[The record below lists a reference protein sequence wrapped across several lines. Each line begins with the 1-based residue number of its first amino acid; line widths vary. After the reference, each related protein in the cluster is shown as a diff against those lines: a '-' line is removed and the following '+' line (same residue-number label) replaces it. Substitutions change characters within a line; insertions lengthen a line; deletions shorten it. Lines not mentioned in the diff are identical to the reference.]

1 MLRFEEAQA
10 RLLGLVKPL
19 GAERAHLDAALGRVL
34 AEDVL
39 SPGDLPASDHSSMDG
54 YALRSADLA
63 GEPPFRLPL
72 RGESQAGAKPPPLT
86 PGAAM
91 RIFTG
96 ATLPEGADAVVAQE
110 DTAREG
116 EHVVVR
122 VRAEPHLF
130 VRRRGED
137 LRAGGLALAAGTR
150 LRPSHL
156 GMAASADRAWLSV
169 TRRPRVAILCTG
181 DELRAPGSPARE
193 ASLPESNGVALRA
206 MARRA
211 GAEAEVLPYV
221 GDDPEATRRAVDE
234 ALRGADVVVTVGG
247 VSVGDRDFVKPALEA
262 AGVSLEFWRVAIK
275 PGKPLAVGRR
285 RDALVVGLPGNPG
298 SAMVTAALFLLP
310 ALRALQ
316 GERVC
321 FPPALL
327 ARLAAPFRHAP
338 GRTEFAR
345 ARLYDE
351 GGERVVEALSNQASG
366 AVTSM
371 AEADALLRV
380 EAEASSLEAGA
391 RVPVYPASEL
401 GF

>member
-19 GAERAHLDAALGRVL
+19 GAERSHLDAALGRVL

-39 SPGDLPASDHSSMDG
+39 APADLPAVDHSAMDG
-54 YALRSADLA
+54 YALAAGDLV
-63 GEPPFRLPL
+63 GEPPYRLPV
-72 RGESQAGAKPPPLT
+72 RGEAQAGAPPGALAPR
-86 PGAAM
+86 AAM

-96 ATLPEGADAVVAQE
+96 AALPAGADAVVAQE
-110 DTAREG
+110 DTSREG
-116 EHVVVR
+116 GDVL
-122 VRAEPHLF
+122 VRARVAPFGF

-137 LRAGGLALAAGTR
+137 LRAGAVALAAGTR

-156 GMAASADRAWLSV
+156 GLAAAADRAWV
-169 TRRPRVAILCTG
+169 AVARRPRVAIVCTG
-181 DELRAPGSPARE
+181 DELRAPGSRARE

-221 GDDPEATRRAVDE
+221 ADDPGATRAAVGE

-262 AGVSLEFWRVAIK
+262 AGVALDFWRVAIR

-285 RDALVVGLPGNPG
+285 GDALVLGLPGNPG
-298 SAMVTAALFLLP
+298 SALVTAALFLVP

-327 ARLAAPFRHAP
+327 ARLATPYRHAP

-351 GGERVVEALSNQASG
+351 GGERVVEALANQASG
-366 AVTSM
+366 AAVAM

-380 EAEASSLEAGA
+380 EAEADGLEAGA

>member
-39 SPGDLPASDHSSMDG
+39 ASADLPATDHSSMDG
-54 YALRSADLA
+54 YALRSADRA
-63 GEPPFRLPL
+63 GAPPYRLPV
-72 RGESQAGAKPPPLT
+72 RGESQAGAKPGPLV
-86 PGAAM
+86 PGSAM

-110 DTAREG
+110 DTAREND
-116 EHVVVR
+116 EVIVR
-122 VRAEPHLF
+122 VEVAPFSF
-130 VRRRGED
+130 VRRRGAD
-137 LRAGGLALAAGTR
+137 LRAGGVALAAGTR

-156 GMAASADRAWLSV
+156 GLAASVDRAWLAV
-169 TRRPRVAILCTG
+169 ARRPRVAIVCTG

-211 GAEAEVLPYV
+211 GADAEVLPYV
-221 GDDPEATRRAVDE
+221 ADDAEATRRALDA

-262 AGVSLEFWRVAIK
+262 AGVTLDFWRVAIK

-285 RDALVVGLPGNPG
+285 GDSLVIGLPGNPS

-366 AVTSM
+366 AATSM
-371 AEADALLRV
+371 AEADALLRI

-391 RVPVYPASEL
+391 RVLVYPAADL